1 MAVSDERTV
10 MTDTSW
16 QVSNA
21 ASVGRLGERPA
32 IVGRS
37 LADLQGSAVNSNTL
51 DIILKQ

>member
-10 MTDTSW
+10 MTDVMASLQRRVSW
-16 QVSNA
+16 P
-21 ASVGRLGERPA
+21 RGERPA